1 MDKIT
6 QYQMKNILLQ
16 EVMPAL
22 GCTEPIAIA
31 LAAAKA
37 REVLGELPEKA
48 TILCSGNIIKNAK
61 SVIVPNAE
69 GLHGI
74 EIAASLGILGGD
86 SSKGLK
92 VLENITHEMILEAKK
107 LIFENK
113 IKVQFVEGIE
123 GLYIVANL
131 VKDKDQAIVELKDDH
146 SSFYS
151 IQKDGEY
158 LLVPPENEG
167 EKNST
172 DSDLEILSIGS
183 ILEFADTV
191 DLNEN
196 KELTTLLDMQI
207 EYNTAIAEEGLAK
220 EYGSS
225 IGKTLLEYNDENVL
239 KIKARAMTA
248 AGSDARMGGCSKPV
262 MINSGSGNQG
272 MTVSIPVIVYA
283 KELKKEKEDLYRALI
298 LSNLIGIYQ
307 KRYIGKLSAFCG
319 VVTAAAAS
327 GAGIGY
333 LLGFTKEKIEK
344 IIINTVATTG
354 GMVCDGAKPSC
365 ASKISL
371 AVENA
376 ISAVQMADKGVS
388 FSSGEGIVG
397 ESADETIKNI
407 GQMAKLGMRT
417 TDVEILNIMLSKH

>member
-1 MDKIT
+1 MNAIEK
-6 QYQMKNILLQ
+6 QMKNILFR

-37 REVLGELPEKA
+37 REILGELPEKA
-48 TILCSGNIIKNAK
+48 TLVCSGNIIKNAK
-61 SVIVPNAE
+61 SVIVPNSE

-74 EIAASLGILGGD
+74 EIAAALGILGGD

-92 VLENITHEMILEAKK
+92 VLEEVSHDNILKAKEF
-107 LIFENK
+107 ISENR
-113 IKVQFVEGIE
+113 IQVQFVEGIE
-123 GLYIVANL
+123 GLYIMANL
-131 VKDKDQAIVELKDDH
+131 IKDNNQTIVELKDDH
-146 SSFYS
+146 SHFYS
-151 IQKDGEY
+151 IQKNGEY
-158 LLVPPENEG
+158 LLAPPVTKSEN
-167 EKNST
+167 KSNN
-172 DSDLEILSIGS
+172 DLKILTVDS
-183 ILEFADTV
+183 ILHFAKTIN
-191 DLNEN
+191 LEEN
-196 KELTTLLDMQI
+196 KDLTDLLDQQI
-207 EYNTAIAEEGLAK
+207 EYNIAIAEEGIK
-220 EYGSS
+220 EDYGAS
-225 IGKTLLEYNDENVL
+225 IGKTLLEYNDNNVL
-239 KIKARAMTA
+239 KVKARAMTA

-283 KELKKEKEDLYRALI
+283 ESLNKSREDLYRALI

-307 KRYIGKLSAFCG
+307 KQYIGKLSAFCG

-333 LLGFTKEKIEK
+333 LLGFTEEQIEK
-344 IIINTVATTG
+344 VIINTVATTG

-376 ISAVQMADKGVS
+376 ISAVHMADKGIT

-397 ESADETIKNI
+397 QNADETIQNI
-407 GQMAKLGMRT
+407 GQMAKLGMRN
-417 TDVEILNIMLSKH
+417 TDIEILNIMLAKHD

>member
-1 MDKIT
+1 MDKNLE
-6 QYQMKNILLQ
+6 QQMKNILLL

-31 LAAAKA
+31 LAAAKSK
-37 REVLGELPEKA
+37 EVLGELPEKA
-48 TILCSGNIIKNAK
+48 TIVCSGNIIKNAK
-61 SVIVPNAE
+61 SVIVPNSE

-74 EIAASLGILGGD
+74 EIAAALGILGGD
-86 SSKGLK
+86 SSKGLN
-92 VLENITHEMILEAKK
+92 VLENITHEMIEKAKK
-107 LIFENK
+107 MIADNK
-113 IKVQFVEGIE
+113 IAVQFVEGIE

-131 VKDKDQAIVELKDDH
+131 VKGNNHSIVELKNDH
-146 SSFYS
+146 SKFYS
-151 IQKDGEY
+151 IQKNGEV
-158 LLVPPENEG
+158 LLAPPE
-167 EKNST
+167 EKNSGSET
-172 DSDLEILSIGS
+172 DMDLEILTVDS
-183 ILEFADTV
+183 ILEFANTI
-191 DLNEN
+191 DLDKN
-196 KELTTLLDMQI
+196 KDLTDVLDMQI
-207 EYNTAIAEEGLAK
+207 EYNMAIAEEGT
-220 EYGSS
+220 YGNYGAS
-225 IGKTLLEYNDENVL
+225 IGKTLLEYNDNSVL
-239 KIKARAMTA
+239 KVKARAMTA

-283 KELKKEKEDLYRALI
+283 KELKKSSEELYRALI

-333 LLGFTKEKIEK
+333 LLGFTEEQIEK
-344 IIINTVATTG
+344 VIINTVATTG

-376 ISAVQMADKGVS
+376 ISAVHMADKGIT

-397 ESADETIKNI
+397 KNADETIRNI
-407 GQMAKLGMRT
+407 GQMAKLGMRS
-417 TDVEILNIMLSKH
+417 TDVEILNIMLKKH